1 MKFLPSQFAYL
12 LGQREMRRN
21 LGSLGKFLALLLLL
35 IFAFAELF
43 HIIMR
48 HVEHQHHSW
57 VTGLYWTLTV
67 MTTLGFGDITFQTD
81 LGRVYS
87 IIVLVSGVVLLLIVL
102 PFTFIRFFYAPWLE
116 AQIRLR
122 APRSVPP
129 DTKGHVVVCRYDH
142 VAPSLIQRFLLNAVP
157 YVVLEPDPAR
167 AASLMSDGLSVVA
180 GDIDSAET
188 YERVRVDA
196 ARLVVAN
203 ADDATNC
210 NITLTVR
217 ERAPD
222 VPLITFVE
230 DRDAIDILTLS
241 GASQVVPL
249 KHRLG
254 EHLASRASSGAIRCH
269 EIGRYRELRIGEFP
283 VHGTTLV
290 GRTIRDTKLREL
302 TGLNIVGY
310 WERGRLHAAK
320 PDSVLSEHSVAVVVG
335 DEDQIAGLNAMFVIY
350 KYNDKPVIVIGGGKV
365 GRAALRALK
374 SHGVAVNVVEEN
386 PALEPWLRDIADKVV
401 IGDAADRKVLE
412 QVGLD
417 VAPSVVLTANDDA
430 INIYLAVYCRK
441 LNPDLKIVSR
451 ITHERNL
458 EAIHRAGADFVLSYT
473 TLAAKYVIS
482 YMLGRDLVILGEG
495 VDVYIVK
502 IPFALVGKTLG
513 ESGIGAK
520 TGLNVVGIQRKD
532 RLVTKLAASTQL
544 AADTELVMIG
554 TSAQRQ
560 LFHGLFQMKRERG

>member
-1 MKFLPSQFAYL
+1 L
-12 LGQREMRRN
+12 LSQRELRRN
-21 LGSLGKFLALLLLL
+21 LNSLGKFLALLVLLV
-35 IFAFAELF
+35 FAFAELF
-43 HIIMR
+43 HLIMR
-48 HVEHQHHSW
+48 HVEDQKHSW

-81 LGRVYS
+81 LGRIFS
-87 IIVLVSGVVLLLIVL
+87 IVVLLSGVVLLLIVL

-129 DTKGHVVVCRYDH
+129 ETKGHVIVCRYDH
-142 VAPSLIQRFLLNAVP
+142 VAPSLIKRFRLNAIP
-157 YVVLEPDPAR
+157 YVVIEPDATR
-167 AASLMSDGLSVVA
+167 AGSLMSDGVSVVT
-180 GDIDSAET
+180 GEVDSAET
-188 YERVRVDA
+188 YERVRAAA

-203 ADDATNC
+203 TDDATNC

-217 ERAPD
+217 EHAPK
-222 VPLITFVE
+222 VPILTFVE
-230 DRDAIDILTLS
+230 DRDAVDILTLS
-241 GASQVVPL
+241 GASHVVPI

-269 EIGRYRELRIGEFP
+269 EVGRYGELRIGEFP
-283 VHGTTLV
+283 VHGTMLV
-290 GRTIRDTKLREL
+290 GRTIRDTRLREL

-310 WERGRLHAAK
+310 WDRGRLQAAK
-320 PDSVLSEHSVAVVVG
+320 PDSVLTEHSVAVVVG
-335 DEDQIAGLNAMFVIY
+335 DEEQIAALNAMFVIY
-350 KYNDKPVIVIGGGKV
+350 KYNENPVVAIGGGKV
-365 GRAALRALK
+365 GRAAIRALK
-374 SHGVAVNVVEEN
+374 AHGMVINVVEKN
-386 PALEPWLRDIADKVV
+386 AALEPWLTAIADKVV
-401 IGDAADRKVLE
+401 IGDAADRDVLDRA
-412 QVGLD
+412 GID

-441 LNPDLKIVSR
+441 LNPDLRIVSR

-473 TLAAKYVIS
+473 TLAAKYVVS

-502 IPFALVGKTLG
+502 VPPALQGKTLG

-520 TGLNVVGIQRKD
+520 TGLNVVGVQGKHG
-532 RLVTKLAASTQL
+532 VATKLTARTL
-544 AADTELVMIG
+544 LERDTELVVIG
-554 TSAQRQ
+554 TSEQRQ
-560 LFHGLFQMKRERG
+560 LFQSLFQVSRDRG